1 MITGLHHVS
10 MKCGTLEEYV
20 KARTF
25 YRDILGLP
33 VKREWS
39 EGIMFDTGEGI
50 VEVFNN
56 GDGIKSKGAI
66 QHFAFVT
73 NDVDTCIER
82 VRLAGYRITT
92 EPKDVVLDSVPPYP
106 LRIAFCEGPL
116 GEEIEILME
125 K

>member
-1 MITGLHHVS
+1 MIKGLHHIS

-20 KARTF
+20 RARTF
-25 YRDILGLP
+25 YRDILCLP

-39 EGIMFDTGEGI
+39 TGIMFDTGTGLI
-50 VEVFNN
+50 EVFND
-56 GDGIKSKGAI
+56 GEGIKAKGAI
-66 QHFAFVT
+66 QHFAFIT

-82 VRLAGYRITT
+82 IRLAGYKITT
-92 EPKDVVLDSVPPYP
+92 EPKDVVLDSFPPYP